1 MKDAEDKLNNFKVS
15 TNTSDYIFDTDTRNT
30 KLERLK
36 RRINEIEFK
45 ELELKEF
52 YKENHPIYL
61 TLTQQKNLILSQIN
75 EIELELPNVPSTQ
88 RRLENFKREVET
100 YSEVLKELS
109 EQELSYSMLEAS
121 SISNVRIINSASE
134 SIQTSPRLIVF
145 LLSFFST
152 FFVYSFLLT
161 RHFLGEKIT
170 HLDSLIDYVGKEKII
185 GEFPNLKDETSS
197 RKEISFNVAE
207 ELLNKT
213 VYEITHSEKEMKSIA
228 IIGSRKGVGKTEIA
242 KRLFNK
248 LKARHKVCLID
259 LDYRKK
265 GISEELSNQ
274 TNFKTFEE
282 FNKNTKDFTFENDS
296 LIVPSLD
303 VQDPS
308 NFFTSD
314 EFKNQI
320 ESLKKE
326 YEYVICDTPPWR
338 LFVDAKIIAKYFDM
352 PLYIICNQLSS
363 FQDIDLFL
371 KEQSDQ
377 ESVRYFYNKFN
388 LYFNFLWYKYHYPY
402 YSRNYYYDYHDYSS
416 SSSFL
421 SKKLNDNFRSF
432 FYDSFSRIKQ
442 FLKEKL

>member
-1 MKDAEDKLNNFKVS
+1 
-15 TNTSDYIFDTDTRNT
+15 
-30 KLERLK
+30 
-36 RRINEIEFK
+36 
-45 ELELKEF
+45 
-52 YKENHPIYL
+52 
-61 TLTQQKNLILSQIN
+61 
-75 EIELELPNVPSTQ
+75 
-88 RRLENFKREVET
+88 
-100 YSEVLKELS
+100 
-109 EQELSYSMLEAS
+109 MLEAS

-388 LYFNFLWYKYHYPY
+388 LYFQFFMVQIP
-402 YSRNYYYDYHDYSS
+402 
-416 SSSFL
+416 L
-421 SKKLNDNFRSF
+421 SILF
-432 FYDSFSRIKQ
+432 
-442 FLKEKL
+442 KELLL